1 MDLLVF
7 FFADLTAPAAI
18 SLAAGVTAA
27 GFVPALLLADAHRA
41 DFPRLWQASVDAR
54 HAFDR
59 ALVAGLR
66 WADAVVLDARLTA
79 RDAAIAAAALL
90 ALILPAPEG
99 TTR

>member
-54 HAFDR
+54 HDVDR
-59 ALVAGLR
+59 ALAAVLL
-66 WADAVVLDARLTA
+66 WIADAATYARLTL
-79 RDAAIAAAALL
+79 REAALTAAALL
-90 ALILPAPEG
+90 ALLVP
-99 TTR
+99 TTETTS